1 VAEYNILEEI
11 SPIADS
17 YIVSFNANGGSGT
30 MSSITVESGKYI
42 SLPSNGFT
50 APSQSPYSLTLDS
63 NGGNAATSTIKTSFS
78 GKWLLG
84 SITGKEY
91 SVGASFSPTGDTV
104 FYAGWTTTAKLPT
117 PTRNKENT
125 AGYKVTLNANGGECE
140 QTSISNE
147 KNTTYAFLNWN
158 SKKDG
163 TGSTYSSTL
172 TLTASTPTILYAKWS
187 SSISYT
193 AISLPIPKK
202 KGYKFKGWSTSNNSD
217 GELFDTYTP
226 TSDITLYAIWEEVK
240 NTVYI
245 YMSENEKFVA
255 ATPYIYDGT
264 NWK

>member
-1 VAEYNILEEI
+1 VG
-11 SPIADS
+11 
-17 YIVSFNANGGSGT
+17 VGSFA
-30 MSSITVESGKYI
+30 VW
-42 SLPSNGFT
+42 SN
-50 APSQSPYSLTLDS
+50 QHR
-63 NGGNAATSTIKTSFS
+63 
-78 GKWLLG
+78 
-84 SITGKEY
+84 KEY